1 MAMENTEPNQNSE
14 DQVVENT
21 SGDTNPLGDAR
32 SDSQETVTTPEE
44 AEVKAESSDENV
56 ETDNQDTKEI
66 PAPESN
72 PTTSE
77 RSPGKTDRGL

>member
-1 MAMENTEPNQNSE
+1 MAMENTEPNKNSE
-14 DQVVENT
+14 DKVVENT

-44 AEVKAESSDENV
+44 TEVKAGASGENV
-56 ETDNQDTKEI
+56 ETDNKDTKEI
-66 PAPESN
+66 TAPESN
-72 PTTSE
+72 TTTSS

>member
-1 MAMENTEPNQNSE
+1 MAIENTEPNQNYE
-14 DQVVENT
+14 VQVVENT
-21 SGDTNPLGDAR
+21 SGDTNPLGDDR

-44 AEVKAESSDENV
+44 SEVKAGASDENI

-66 PAPESN
+66 TAPESN
-72 PTTSE
+72 TTTRE

>member
-1 MAMENTEPNQNSE
+1 MENTEPNKNSE
-14 DQVVENT
+14 EQVVENT
-21 SGDTNPLGDAR
+21 SGDTNPLGDDR

-44 AEVKAESSDENV
+44 TEVKAGSSDENV

-72 PTTSE
+72 PITRE

>member
-1 MAMENTEPNQNSE
+1 MENTESNQNSE

-21 SGDTNPLGDAR
+21 AGDTNPLGDPR